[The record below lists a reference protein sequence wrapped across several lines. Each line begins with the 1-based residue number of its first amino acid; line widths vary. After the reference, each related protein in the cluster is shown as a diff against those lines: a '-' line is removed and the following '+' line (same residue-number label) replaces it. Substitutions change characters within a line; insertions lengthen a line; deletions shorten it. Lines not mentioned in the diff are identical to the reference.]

1 METIIVTPGWHK
13 LIFHLYFAYS
23 WFEMIRYC
31 HPRIAL
37 AFALLA
43 ATTAGARMTSP
54 ADFDAQTARGTIVS
68 HLACFDDPIQSY
80 AVCLP
85 SRYSPD
91 RTWPILKIDIH
102 FANRNRTSAMP
113 KAKVNP

>member
-37 AFALLA
+37 AFCPIGRDGHRRAYDF
-43 ATTAGARMTSP
+43 AR
-54 ADFDAQTARGTIVS
+54 
-68 HLACFDDPIQSY
+68 
-80 AVCLP
+80 
-85 SRYSPD
+85 
-91 RTWPILKIDIH
+91 
-102 FANRNRTSAMP
+102 
-113 KAKVNP
+113 